1 MTDEQRRNAKAV
13 NFGIVYGISSFGL
26 SQDLSITRKEA
37 AEYIE
42 HYFETYPGVKKFLD
56 DTVKQAKEKGY
67 VSTLFGRRRPVPE
80 LRSSNFMQRSFGER
94 VAMNAPIQGSAAD
107 IIKMAM
113 IGVDR
118 ELKRRNLRSRLILQV
133 HDELLIEAEKEELE
147 QIEDI
152 LEEQMEKAADLQ
164 VPLIVDMHTGQS
176 WYEAK

>member
-1 MTDEQRRNAKAV
+1 
-13 NFGIVYGISSFGL
+13 
-26 SQDLSITRKEA
+26 
-37 AEYIE
+37 
-42 HYFETYPGVKKFLD
+42 
-56 DTVKQAKEKGY
+56 
-67 VSTLFGRRRPVPE
+67 
-80 LRSSNFMQRSFGER
+80 
-94 VAMNAPIQGSAAD
+94 
-107 IIKMAM
+107 MAM